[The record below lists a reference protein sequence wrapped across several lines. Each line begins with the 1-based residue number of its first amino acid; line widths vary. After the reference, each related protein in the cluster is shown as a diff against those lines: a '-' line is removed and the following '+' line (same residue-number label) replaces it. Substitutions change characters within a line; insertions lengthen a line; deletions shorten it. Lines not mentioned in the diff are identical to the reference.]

1 MLMTA
6 LAELQ
11 ADSPIGRE
19 ALLVMSD
26 VSWQSYEAL
35 LKRFGDDQP
44 GYHIIYLDGILEIT
58 SSSRRHE
65 IDKAQIGALVEIYCE
80 VMGVNFFPLGSTTFR
95 DEPKRGGIEPDE
107 SYCIGSDKEFPDLAI
122 EVIVTSGNI
131 NKLDVYQRLGV
142 LEVWFWQNNAL
153 KLYRLQPDGE
163 YQQVAQSGL
172 LPDLDLAVLSDYIP
186 VANALEARR
195 GFRQAIGIG
204 PTS

>member
-6 LAELQ
+6 WAEIQ
-11 ADSPIGRE
+11 NDSPIGRE
-19 ALLVMSD
+19 ALLVMCD
-26 VSWQSYEAL
+26 VSWQGYEAL
-35 LKRFGDDQP
+35 LARFGDDQP
-44 GYHIIYLDGILEIT
+44 GYHITYLDGILEIM
-58 SSSRRHE
+58 SPSRRHE
-65 IDKAQIGALVEIYCE
+65 IDKKQIGALVEIYCE
-80 VMGVNFFPLGSTTFR
+80 VMGINFVPLGSTTFR
-95 DEPKRGGIEPDE
+95 NEPKRGGIEPDE
-107 SYCIGSDKEFPDLAI
+107 SYCIGTDKEFPDLAI

-153 KLYRLQPDGE
+153 KLYRLQPDGN

-172 LPDLDLAVLSDYIP
+172 LPELDLAVLSDYIP

>member
-6 LAELQ
+6 WAEIQ
-11 ADSPIGRE
+11 SDSPIGRE
-19 ALLVMSD
+19 ALLVMCD
-26 VSWQSYEAL
+26 VSWQGYEAL
-35 LKRFGDDQP
+35 LARFGDDQP
-44 GYHIIYLDGILEIT
+44 GYHITYLDGILEIM
-58 SSSRRHE
+58 SPSCRHE
-65 IDKAQIGALVEIYCE
+65 IDKKQIGALVEIYCE
-80 VMGVNFFPLGSTTFR
+80 MMGINFVPLGSTTFR
-95 DEPKRGGIEPDE
+95 NEPKRGGIEPDE
-107 SYCIGSDKEFPDLAI
+107 SYCIGTDKEFPDLAI

-153 KLYRLQPDGE
+153 KLYRLQPDGN

-172 LPDLDLAVLSDYIP
+172 LPELDLAVLSDYIP

>member
-11 ADSPIGRE
+11 SDSHNVGE

-26 VSWQSYEAL
+26 VSWQGYEAL
-35 LKRFGDDQP
+35 LARFGDDQP
-44 GYHIIYLDGILEIT
+44 GYHITYLDGILEIMAP
-58 SSSRRHE
+58 SRRHE
-65 IDKAQIGALVEIYCE
+65 VDKKQIGALVEIYCE